1 MNRGILLSIA
11 ILIAGS
17 IGFAGAVLST
27 APAAEEQAQVIAS
40 VPVEGSEP
48 VDPRMP
54 EMRFTF
60 SRSMDVSRIGLG
72 AENGAVFPE
81 IGEAPH
87 FLDDGRTFVVSVF
100 LQPQTRYVM
109 VLKGGGEAGFSDLAG
124 QPAETFR
131 LAFETGPEPADAGPL
146 PEGAAGA
153 AVDLDPG
160 NDAGDEG
167 EATSQ

>member
-1 MNRGILLSIA
+1 M
-11 ILIAGS
+11 
-17 IGFAGAVLST
+17 
-27 APAAEEQAQVIAS
+27 
-40 VPVEGSEP
+40 PVESSEP

-72 AENGAVFPE
+72 AENGAVFPRDRR
-81 IGEAPH
+81 EAPH

-109 VLKGGGEAGFSDLAG
+109 VLKGAERRLQRSRRPAGRDLPARLRDRPRAG
-124 QPAETFR
+124 RCGSAAR
-131 LAFETGPEPADAGPL
+131 R
-146 PEGAAGA
+146 GAAGA